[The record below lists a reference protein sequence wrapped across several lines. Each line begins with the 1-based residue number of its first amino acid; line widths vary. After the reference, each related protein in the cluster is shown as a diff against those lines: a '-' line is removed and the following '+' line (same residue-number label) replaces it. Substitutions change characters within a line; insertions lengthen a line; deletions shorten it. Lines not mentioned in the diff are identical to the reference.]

1 MDQTAVS
8 FFHQHPDALPL
19 YAELESRILETIPGT
34 RIDVRKTQIS
44 LFIERMYDAFCF
56 YESGTRRKCPTSISS
71 CPSVLAAL
79 FFSPRVTP
87 PVQVSA
93 HR

>member
-19 YAELESRILETIPGT
+19 YAELESRILETIPRT

-44 LFIERMYDAFCF
+44 LFIERMYACVLFLRVRHKAEMPDV
-56 YESGTRRKCPTSISS
+56 YIVVSISLDR
-71 CPSVLAAL
+71 PILA
-79 FFSPRVTP
+79 PRVAP